1 MKEFVLNSEEET
13 LAFGK
18 EIAKHLKIGDVLVL
32 SRRIG
37 FGKNQTDR
45 RNFDVFWFAK

>member
-13 LAFGK
+13 LAFGAK
-18 EIAKHLKIGDVLVL
+18 IAKHLKKGDVIVL

-37 FGKNQTDR
+37 FGKNKIDR